1 MERLKY
7 LGGYDPKL
15 KEQVITLIENN
26 KLGEVMLKK
35 YPDPHEI
42 PTDKML
48 YDYVIDIKNQYLKK
62 SNPIS
67 KVSYDSKINFSN
79 QALGLHTYLSRVQ
92 GSKLKTK
99 NEIKISSQFKKM
111 PLEFLRMIVVHEL
124 AHLKEKSHDKSFYKL
139 CEYMEPNY
147 HQFEFDMRLYLTYMD
162 IFKKSLY

>member
-35 YPDPHEI
+35 YPDLHEI

-79 QALGLHTYLSRVQ
+79 QALGLHTYVSRVQ